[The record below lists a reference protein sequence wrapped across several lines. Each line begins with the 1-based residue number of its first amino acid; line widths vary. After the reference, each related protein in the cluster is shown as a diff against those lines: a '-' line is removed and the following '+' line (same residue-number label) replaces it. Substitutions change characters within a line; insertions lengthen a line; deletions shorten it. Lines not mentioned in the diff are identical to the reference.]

1 MQILNGHCPLDHSLL
16 NRNFGLKQKN
26 SIFTYLRYL
35 RYWQLK
41 YVGRRIVDFRTVDG
55 PKTDPRMTHCHQQ
68 EFLIGS
74 IFQLMLPYISVD
86 RATKSTVRREGGVKM
101 E

>member
-1 MQILNGHCPLDHSLL
+1 MSIL
-16 NRNFGLKQKN
+16 
-26 SIFTYLRYL
+26 
-35 RYWQLK
+35 
-41 YVGRRIVDFRTVDG
+41 RTVDG
-55 PKTDPRMTHCHQQ
+55 LKTDPRMTHCRQQ

-86 RATKSTVRREGGVKM
+86 RATKSTVRQEGGGVKM